1 MPVKDT
7 LLEKKYSK
15 LNKHLNERTRRLI
28 AAADAEY
35 IGHGGVT
42 VVSAASG
49 LSRVAI
55 TKGKKEL
62 KEPVVAF
69 ISPTSH
75 NQRVRKEGGGRKR
88 FTEKESR
95 INQVLEELINPHTLG
110 DPESPLL
117 WTSKSLRKL
126 SEELSKQGYKIS
138 YVTVGALLKEM
149 GYSLQANRKTH
160 EGVVNHPDRDA
171 QFQYIN
177 EQSKRFI
184 QEGHPVI
191 SVDTKKKELV
201 GNFKNKGMEWLPS
214 GQPQDVNVYD
224 FPSLADGKA
233 IPYGVYDV
241 ERNVGWVNVGTDS
254 DTPMFAVE
262 SIKGWW
268 YSMGKPTY
276 KTAGKLLI
284 HADSGGSNSARSRVW
299 KKQLQELA
307 NQTRLSITV
316 SHLPPGTSKWN
327 KIEHRMFSQISI
339 NWRGKPLTS
348 FETIINLI
356 GATTTEKGLKIKANL
371 DCAKYAK
378 GIKVSDKE
386 MKKINLEKHS
396 FHGEWNYTITP
407 DYL

>member
-1 MPVKDT
+1 
-7 LLEKKYSK
+7 
-15 LNKHLNERTRRLI
+15 
-28 AAADAEY
+28 
-35 IGHGGVT
+35 
-42 VVSAASG
+42 
-49 LSRVAI
+49 
-55 TKGKKEL
+55 
-62 KEPVVAF
+62 
-69 ISPTSH
+69 
-75 NQRVRKEGGGRKR
+75 
-88 FTEKESR
+88 
-95 INQVLEELINPHTLG
+95 
-110 DPESPLL
+110 
-117 WTSKSLRKL
+117 
-126 SEELSKQGYKIS
+126 
-138 YVTVGALLKEM
+138 M

-160 EGVVNHPDRDA
+160 EGSANHPDRDA

-177 EQSKRFI
+177 EQSKCFM
-184 QEGHPVI
+184 QGCHPVI

-214 GQPQDVNVYD
+214 RQPQDVNVYD

-268 YSMGKPTY
+268 NSMGRTTY
-276 KTAGKLLI
+276 KPASKLLI

-307 NQTRLSITV
+307 NQTGLSITV

-356 GATTTEKGLKIKANL
+356 GATTTKKGLKIKANL
-371 DCAKYAK
+371 DCNKYEK

-386 MKKINLEKHS
+386 MKEVNLKRHQ
-396 FHGEWNYTITP
+396 FHGEWNYTISP
-407 DYL
+407 GKL